1 MPGNSLKRQAF
12 ALVQAV
18 WRARAALVLIGAVLA
33 IGAGFYVSKPAGLM
47 IGLVVGGLIAVLSL
61 GGVLV
66 AAIAVKLRATVVE
79 IAAAIDRLG
88 GELDALRTSVN
99 DIRNRDISELKAR
112 DRALETRLR
121 DVNFDLEERT
131 NLASVRQHRLQSDVD
146 LQSVKLSELRTAA
159 KRHAHAVD
167 RRFHET
173 LEQFKKV
180 DDRLGMKANA
190 EKLSR
195 IEDRALRIRDSLNE
209 LSGRVRG
216 YHVHDRTLSKSD
228 LEALRREWA
237 EPLGL
242 DLTESNIGYI
252 ASRIAAIE
260 SRCVGRLATSSQ
272 TMIARLL
279 AARSINASP
288 INILE
293 IGVLFGV
300 ASACFYDFLVE
311 RGATVRMTLIDP
323 LEGYYSRDTAD
334 LITGVPVSRQAL
346 ERNLASVGAPPV
358 SYEVIQKLSKDEA
371 AMAAV
376 KGRAFDLLLIDGD
389 HSYYGVKW
397 DYENFGPLV
406 RRGGIILF
414 DDYDVGEWPDIKR
427 FVDGTPAASP
437 SLQLIAKGF
446 RTAAF
451 RVVGQMTPGS
461 QGG

>member
-1 MPGNSLKRQAF
+1 
-12 ALVQAV
+12 
-18 WRARAALVLIGAVLA
+18 
-33 IGAGFYVSKPAGLM
+33 
-47 IGLVVGGLIAVLSL
+47 
-61 GGVLV
+61 
-66 AAIAVKLRATVVE
+66 
-79 IAAAIDRLG
+79 
-88 GELDALRTSVN
+88 
-99 DIRNRDISELKAR
+99 
-112 DRALETRLR
+112 
-121 DVNFDLEERT
+121 
-131 NLASVRQHRLQSDVD
+131 
-146 LQSVKLSELRTAA
+146 
-159 KRHAHAVD
+159 
-167 RRFHET
+167 
-173 LEQFKKV
+173 
-180 DDRLGMKANA
+180 
-190 EKLSR
+190 
-195 IEDRALRIRDSLNE
+195 
-209 LSGRVRG
+209 VRG

-346 ERNLASVGAPPV
+346 ERNLASVGAPPA
-358 SYEVIQKLSKDEA
+358 SYEVIQKLSTDEA

-376 KGRAFDLLLIDGD
+376 KGQAFDLLLIDGD
-389 HSYYGVKW
+389 HSYDGVKW